1 MLNIINKLIKP
12 LVIIVVLIPAL
23 TSISNS
29 RDGESWMEIYSGEN
43 KVGYSYKN
51 VSREGDRTVLNEKTL
66 INLDVLGLQTEMF
79 IEGEY
84 KLDNL
89 YITSFK
95 YSVTSDSIGLKLAGK
110 IEENQLT
117 IIDIEKNNEQK
128 ININNRYVAP
138 SILPEYII
146 KMGLVE
152 GKVYKV
158 YLFDP
163 VNIFTGYDPD
173 GLKAEITV
181 LGKEKVKTELG
192 EFSANKVIV
201 KYIGTESIIWIT
213 EDGKEVKEVFEPSLT
228 SYISN
233 KENALNKK
241 NSSFNIAEKTSVP
254 SSKYIHNPRSTKRMV
269 VRLKGLDTFQGLTVN
284 DGYYQFLDGE
294 VIEIRSPEL
303 TATAAYNIPYNG
315 GAESEFLSSSILIN
329 KDDRNIISQSKNIV
343 KSEKNS
349 LKAVKLINQWIYENL
364 EKIPTVS
371 IPTAV
376 DVLSAKKGD
385 CNEHAVLFAAMA
397 RSVGIPTKVVL
408 GLVYLEGRFYYHAWN
423 EVYLGSWVPVDSTF
437 GQFPADAT
445 HVKLLEGDISKSPEI
460 LRVVGKIKLEV
471 VETSQ

>member
-1 MLNIINKLIKP
+1 
-12 LVIIVVLIPAL
+12 
-23 TSISNS
+23 
-29 RDGESWMEIYSGEN
+29 
-43 KVGYSYKN
+43 
-51 VSREGDRTVLNEKTL
+51 
-66 INLDVLGLQTEMF
+66 MF

-84 KLDNL
+84 ELDNL

-228 SYISN
+228 SYISH
-233 KENALNKK
+233 KENARNKK

-315 GAESEFLSSSILIN
+315 GAESEFLSSSVLIN

-397 RSVGIPTKVVL
+397 RSVGITTKVVL

-460 LRVVGKIKLEV
+460 LRVVGKIDLEII
-471 VETSQ
+471 ETSQ